1 MSASVG
7 TRMNKRL
14 IEAVIAGLTIAAIT
28 ASAKSIIDVEVL
40 KTENRNVKEIVIE
53 IKEDVKMIRNSLI
66 NNKGVSNGKSL

>member
-1 MSASVG
+1 
-7 TRMNKRL
+7 MNKRL